1 MIDIQTIV
9 ISSITSALA
18 DVWHIIGLA
27 LILRVIL
34 FNISTS
40 RRTITK
46 LSRIREYE
54 NSSSLHGDR

>member
-9 ISSITSALA
+9 IASITSALA

-54 NSSSLHGDR
+54 GSSSLHGDR

>member
-9 ISSITSALA
+9 VASITSALA

-46 LSRIREYE
+46 LSRTREYE
-54 NSSSLHGDR
+54 GSSSLHGDR